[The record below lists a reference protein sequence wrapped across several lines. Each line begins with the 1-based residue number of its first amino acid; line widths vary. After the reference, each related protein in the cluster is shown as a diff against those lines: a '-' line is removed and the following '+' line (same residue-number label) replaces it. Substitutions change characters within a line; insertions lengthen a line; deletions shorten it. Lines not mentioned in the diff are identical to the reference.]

1 MALSVGE
8 QFRWWGLGLVALFAI
23 FYFLG
28 SALTPFL
35 VGAGLAYCLDPVADR
50 LEAMGLSRLMSTV
63 IITLFALVVFLIA
76 VTILLPFLVGQAQA
90 LIETAPGMVATLRS
104 YLVERFPDAFNEGS
118 ALRDALISVQA
129 RLQDSGLALLNSVLA
144 STMAVFDFVVLV
156 VVSPV
161 VAFYLLLDWDRM
173 VARIDQWLPRDHVE
187 TIRKLAADVDRVLA
201 AFLRG
206 QLTVMLFLGSFY
218 AIGLVLIGLQFG
230 FFVGFFAGLISFI
243 PFVGSIVGGAL
254 AVGLALFQFWGDWWW
269 ILAVA
274 GVFGAGQFIEG
285 NILTPFLVGGSVGL
299 HPVWL
304 MFALSAFGVAFGFF
318 GLLIAVPAAAA
329 IGVLARF
336 ALDRY
341 TEGRLYRGLESKK
354 DAE

>member
-8 QFRWWGLGLVALFAI
+8 QFRWWGLGFAALFAI

-35 VGAGLAYCLDPVADR
+35 IGAGLAYCLDPIADR
-50 LEAMGLSRLMSTV
+50 LEALGLSRLMATV
-63 IITLFALVVFLIA
+63 IITLTALLAFLLA
-76 VTILLPFLVGQAQA
+76 VTILLPFLFGQAEA
-90 LIETAPGMVATLRS
+90 LIEAAPAMVEALRS
-104 YLVERFPDAFNEGS
+104 YLVERFPHAFDEGS
-118 ALRDALISVQA
+118 ALREALVSVQS

-144 STMAVFDFVVLV
+144 STMAVVDFVVLV

-173 VARIDQWLPRDHVE
+173 VARIDHWLPRDHVG
-187 TIRKLAADVDRVLA
+187 TIRKLASDVDRVLA

-206 QLTVMLFLGSFY
+206 QLTVMLFLGCFY
-218 AIGLVLIGLQFG
+218 ALGLVLIGLQFG
-230 FFVGFFAGLISFI
+230 IFVGFFAGLISFI
-243 PFVGSIVGGAL
+243 PFVGSILGGTL

-269 ILAVA
+269 IVAVA

-329 IGVLARF
+329 IGVLTRF
-336 ALDRY
+336 ALDSY
-341 TEGRLYRGLESKK
+341 VEGRLYRGLASKK
-354 DAE
+354 DDE